1 MSIAQIIWRRPSQGS
16 IELRR
21 KKIALV
27 LRVVPLESGFLKSIE
42 KQVVN
47 EMRWYLSIMLSVY
60 VYAKCEPREQGA
72 FLPLEKQSLLQD

>member
-47 EMRWYLSIMLSVY
+47 EMSIMLSVY